1 MPDALSVYT
10 VDGVD
15 YIVTANEGDS
25 RKWGDYTNEKEVNF
39 GKGKT
44 SPTEKIT
51 SENSGLTGKV
61 VFFDSSDYDGLDN
74 DKDYLFGG
82 RSSTIFKVEGNTM
95 KEVFTTGNDFEAVT
109 AKYIPDHFTVLI
121 MISQ

>member
-1 MPDALSVYT
+1 MAMALFSCKVSVDIDKKDGKYAPQTYNSLRGIRMPDAFSVYT

-74 DKDYLFGG
+74 DL
-82 RSSTIFKVEGNTM
+82 E
-95 KEVFTTGNDFEAVT
+95 
-109 AKYIPDHFTVLI
+109 YILLLLLQNHFL
-121 MISQ
+121 